1 MKRNQKLLVVRT
13 MMIIVLIFS
22 LFPFSS
28 VLAEQNIGNSSIPD
42 DISDRTL
49 TIWKYQVKD
58 ISELGGNGDG
68 LAKTI
73 DKTPLPGIKFSIE
86 KVVAKD
92 GAKFNDPTVDKDYDL
107 VNDSEG
113 NPIRSVV
120 ITGDDGSAKHLF
132 GTGKEADGIYLVTEL
147 PDDRPGTGPKVVQ
160 PVPPFFVN
168 VPMTHRTEK
177 DKLIYDIEV
186 QPKNIL
192 ESIIEPTKTIEDET
206 AFSNKAGAIFDWEAT
221 ANVPFGL
228 YQVPAKDAVI
238 TPVYDREG
246 SVVADL
252 EVKKGVPY
260 YANYLEF
267 HDTLDAKL
275 VLDDV
280 VLQAGTVSNKNSW
293 TNLEFDVDYTV
304 SVDGKVA
311 TSAPVTST
319 TKKAKVVIV
328 SLTETGMKKIHDNR
342 LEAPQMR
349 VVYTTHTDK
358 DFSGVIANAF
368 TLEYLT
374 PGQKPLKV
382 NTAQPKDLANPDA
395 IDESYPKYYTG
406 GFKLLKTDEEDKEL
420 TGAEFHL
427 AMSKENGEK
436 KMFLATDGRSY
447 EYGSTLPAKVNW
459 VKAQSGA
466 DGVATFNGLE
476 LDVSKDK
483 KEDIKRSYWI
493 VETKAPA
500 GYELLSEPKEVVVN
514 LATSSS
520 SPAITIINKSQTVLP
535 FTGGDGTTLIIA
547 IALGAITIGAI
558 VIVYDKRRQNA

>member
-92 GAKFNDPTVDKDYDL
+92 GAKLNDPTVDKDYDL

-120 ITGDDGSAKHLF
+120 ITGDDGSTKHLF

-246 SVVADL
+246 NVVADL
-252 EVKKGVPY
+252 EVKKDVPY

-280 VLQAGTVSNKNSW
+280 VLQEGTVSNKNSW

-304 SVDGKVA
+304 SVDGTKADDSIGLKGRSLEPMKGISYLIERV
-311 TSAPVTST
+311 TLSDSGTGFKPVTGINSF
-319 TKKAKVVIV
+319 KAQIVTNESGIAYIDQLNQGMYRITEEKNSKIKGIMDPVILELPLPRPSGL
-328 SLTETGMKKIHDNR
+328 SLTDVF
-342 LEAPQMR
+342 L
-349 VVYTTHTDK
+349 
-358 DFSGVIANAF
+358 
-368 TLEYLT
+368 
-374 PGQKPLKV
+374 
-382 NTAQPKDLANPDA
+382 
-395 IDESYPKYYTG
+395 YPKSSVADGNTQVVKPREDTG
-406 GFKLLKTDEEDKEL
+406 KLPQTS
-420 TGAEFHL
+420 G
-427 AMSKENGEK
+427 NVG
-436 KMFLATDGRSY
+436 SY
-447 EYGSTLPAKVNW
+447 ESIIWSIAFVFGM
-459 VKAQSGA
+459 
-466 DGVATFNGLE
+466 GLIAFYMIYR
-476 LDVSKDK
+476 K
-483 KEDIKRSYWI
+483 KEI
-493 VETKAPA
+493 V
-500 GYELLSEPKEVVVN
+500 
-514 LATSSS
+514 
-520 SPAITIINKSQTVLP
+520 
-535 FTGGDGTTLIIA
+535 
-547 IALGAITIGAI
+547 
-558 VIVYDKRRQNA
+558 